1 MRSFDLLV
9 WWWRLEICLYDP
21 RITSDHSLF
30 ACSCLHPSILCTKTK
45 NKFKFTA
52 TTVNELRDLFSQ
64 KGEVIFVNLPRR
76 KDSRQTRGFAF
87 VDMATK
93 EAAQNAMSL
102 DGYDIGGRLIRVAE
116 SLPRDQAQ
124 AEPKKYGAFCFYFLI
139 ARSCICV
146 APLVFVWS

>member
-1 MRSFDLLV
+1 M
-9 WWWRLEICLYDP
+9 
-21 RITSDHSLF
+21 LF
-30 ACSCLHPSILCTKTK
+30 ACSCLLSSNIHTEHKTK
-45 NKFKFTA
+45 NHSKA

-124 AEPKKYGAFCFYFLI
+124 AEPKKYGTCCF
-139 ARSCICV
+139 
-146 APLVFVWS
+146 